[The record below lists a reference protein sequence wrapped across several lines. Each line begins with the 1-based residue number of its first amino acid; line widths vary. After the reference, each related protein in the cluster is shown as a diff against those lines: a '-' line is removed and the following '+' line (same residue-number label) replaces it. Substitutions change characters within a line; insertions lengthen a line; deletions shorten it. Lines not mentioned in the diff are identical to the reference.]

1 MTEEIIDSSQGKLYN
16 WKELWRYRELF
27 YFFSWRDVK
36 LRYKQTVLGFLWA
49 VLQPLV
55 MMMIFTF
62 FFGRALNIPSQ
73 NIPYPVYVLSGL
85 VIWNLFSTGLTGAAQ
100 SMANNSLIVNK
111 IYFPR
116 LVIPVAAVL
125 VSLFD
130 FVIAFALLVVM
141 LVWYGQSVAITALL
155 YWPLAVVVAV
165 VATMGL
171 GCWLSALNLKYRD
184 IRYVIPFLIQILF
197 FLTPVIY
204 PISMLK
210 FPILQYVLVMSP
222 SYAAV
227 ELFRIPLTG
236 TSPDITLLTI
246 SLVSGLVLLIIG
258 VSYFRHTE
266 DFFADYA

>member
-1 MTEEIIDSSQGKLYN
+1 MTEEIIDSSDGKLYN

-55 MMMIFTF
+55 MMLIFTF

-100 SMANNSLIVNK
+100 SMVNNALIVNK

-130 FVIAFALLVVM
+130 FLIAFVLLAVTLIIYRQPVDLNAIFFWPIATITAVIATL
-141 LVWYGQSVAITALL
+141 
-155 YWPLAVVVAV
+155 
-165 VATMGL
+165 GL
-171 GCWLSALNLKYRD
+171 GCWLSALNVKYRD
-184 IRYVIPFLIQILF
+184 IRYVIPFMIQILF

-210 FPILQYVLVMSP
+210 YPMLQYVLVMSP
-222 SYAAV
+222 AYAAV
-227 ELFRIPLTG
+227 EFFRIPLTG
-236 TSPDITLLTI
+236 AMPDPTLLMI
-246 SLVSGLVLLIIG
+246 SLGSGIVLLIIG
-258 VSYFRHTE
+258 VLYFRKTE

>member
-1 MTEEIIDSSQGKLYN
+1 MTEEIIDSSDGKLYN

-55 MMMIFTF
+55 MMAILTF
-62 FFGRALNIPSQ
+62 FFGRALKEPPQ
-73 NIPYPVYVLSGL
+73 NIPYPLYVLSGL
-85 VIWNLFSTGLTGAAQ
+85 VIWNLFSMGLTGAAQ
-100 SMANNSLIVNK
+100 SMVNNALIVNK

-116 LVIPVAAVL
+116 LVIPVAAIL

-130 FVIAFALLVVM
+130 FVIAFTLLIVM
-141 LVWYGQSVAITALL
+141 ILWYGQHVDLNALI
-155 YWPLAVVVAV
+155 YWPLAVITAII
-165 VATMGL
+165 ATMGL
-171 GCWLSALNLKYRD
+171 GCWLSALNVKYRD
-184 IRYVIPFLIQILF
+184 IRYVIPFMVQILF

-210 FPILQYVLVMSP
+210 HPLLQYALVLSP
-222 SYAAV
+222 AYAAV
-227 ELFRIPLTG
+227 ELFRIPLLG
-236 TSPDITLLTI
+236 VMPDPTLLSI
-246 SLVSGLVLLIIG
+246 SLVSGIVLLVIG
-258 VSYFRHTE
+258 VFYFRKTE